1 MGLGR
6 FLAAVAAGAVA
17 VVAAP
22 VVLPAAAAVGA
33 AGAAVAAGA
42 AASVGAA
49 AATAAAGA
57 GALATG
63 AATAV
68 GGAVAAA
75 GTAAASTAVGGAVV
89 SAATAVGGAA
99 TALGTAAASSA
110 VGTAVTGT
118 MGAIG
123 TGIGAVAG
131 AAEAVPVIGGVAANI
146 AGVTGTAAGATAV
159 GTIATTGAVGTAN
172 AVSGVNKRIKASDI
186 KQEAMS
192 DYHEERGKLEK
203 TQNSTNKKLEELGEL
218 KVKAWG
224 EGYPRFCEMYS
235 KVKLPPNSKG
245 EVALE
250 GNLSLTP
257 EDLREIK
264 ALGIGIKE
272 AVQTGA
278 AGYVAGSLVGLAA
291 QSGAAS
297 MAVFASTGTAISSLS
312 GAAATNATLAQLG
325 GGALGSSAGAL
336 GVAGGKAV
344 MTGLTAAP
352 LLMVE
357 GILFNVKGN
366 KVLDSAYDIKWEA
379 DKAVGTMKSMES
391 ELRKLSRL
399 SQKVQDELQQL
410 YDVYLR
416 LIVQAERTVERTTE
430 YINFTAAEKMNF
442 QKTCLAIKLIS
453 VLSKQDLLDKAK
465 EGEMNKVLDKETKAT
480 LQTVQQA
487 AENGKLLM
495 E

>member
-33 AGAAVAAGA
+33 AGAVAAAGA

>member
-22 VVLPAAAAVGA
+22 VVLPAAAA
-33 AGAAVAAGA
+33 
-42 AASVGAA
+42 VGAA

>member
-6 FLAAVAAGAVA
+6 FLAAVAAGA
-17 VVAAP
+17 
-22 VVLPAAAAVGA
+22 
-33 AGAAVAAGA
+33 
-42 AASVGAA
+42 
-49 AATAAAGA
+49 

-63 AATAV
+63 AA
-68 GGAVAAA
+68 
-75 GTAAASTAVGGAVV
+75 TAVGGAVV

-123 TGIGAVAG
+123 TGIGAAAGAVAS
-131 AAEAVPVIGGVAANI
+131 AAEAVPVISGVAANI

-325 GGALGSSAGAL
+325 GGALSAGGL
-336 GVAGGKAV
+336 GMAGGQAAMV
-344 MTGLTAAP
+344 GLTAAP

>member
-33 AGAAVAAGA
+33 AGAAA
-42 AASVGAA
+42 AA
-49 AATAAAGA
+49 
-57 GALATG
+57 
-63 AATAV
+63 
-68 GGAVAAA
+68 
-75 GTAAASTAVGGAVV
+75 
-89 SAATAVGGAA
+89 GAA

-123 TGIGAVAG
+123 TGIGAAAG
-131 AAEAVPVIGGVAANI
+131 AVASATEAVPVISGVAANI

-325 GGALGSSAGAL
+325 GGALSAGGL
-336 GVAGGKAV
+336 GMAGGQAAMV
-344 MTGLTAAP
+344 GLTAAP

>member
-1 MGLGR
+1 MGLGG

-22 VVLPAAAAVGA
+22 VVLPAAAAVGE
-33 AGAAVAAGA
+33 AGAAAAAGA

>member
-33 AGAAVAAGA
+33 AGAEAAAGA

>member
-33 AGAAVAAGA
+33 AGAA
-42 AASVGAA
+42 
-49 AATAAAGA
+49 AAAGA

-99 TALGTAAASSA
+99 TALGTAAASTA
-110 VGTAVTGT
+110 VGTAVTGA
-118 MGAIG
+118 MGAVG
-123 TGIGAVAG
+123 AGIGA
-131 AAEAVPVIGGVAANI
+131 AATAVEAAPIIGGVAANI
-146 AGVTGTAAGATAV
+146 ATVAGTTAGATAV
-159 GTIATTGAVGTAN
+159 GTIATTGAVGAAN

-257 EDLREIK
+257 EDLREIR

-416 LIVQAERTVERTTE
+416 LIVQAERTVERTTQ
-430 YINFTAAEKMNF
+430 YVDFTATEKLNF

>member
-22 VVLPAAAAVGA
+22 VVLPAAAAVGV
-33 AGAAVAAGA
+33 AGAAAAAGA

>member
-33 AGAAVAAGA
+33 AGPAAAAGA

-75 GTAAASTAVGGAVV
+75 GTAAASTAVGTAVTGAMGAVGAGIGA
-89 SAATAVGGAA
+89 AATAVEAA
-99 TALGTAAASSA
+99 P
-110 VGTAVTGT
+110 
-118 MGAIG
+118 I
-123 TGIGAVAG
+123 
-131 AAEAVPVIGGVAANI
+131 IGGVAANI
-146 AGVTGTAAGATAV
+146 ATVAGTTAGATAV
-159 GTIATTGAVGTAN
+159 GTIATTGAVGAAN

-465 EGEMNKVLDKETKAT
+465 EGEMNKVLDKETKTT

>member
-1 MGLGR
+1 M
-6 FLAAVAAGAVA
+6 
-17 VVAAP
+17 
-22 VVLPAAAAVGA
+22 
-33 AGAAVAAGA
+33 
-42 AASVGAA
+42 
-49 AATAAAGA
+49 
-57 GALATG
+57 
-63 AATAV
+63 
-68 GGAVAAA
+68 
-75 GTAAASTAVGGAVV
+75 
-89 SAATAVGGAA
+89 
-99 TALGTAAASSA
+99 
-110 VGTAVTGT
+110 TGT

-123 TGIGAVAG
+123 TGIGAAAGAVAS
-131 AAEAVPVIGGVAANI
+131 AAEAVPVISGVAANI

>member
-1 MGLGR
+1 MG
-6 FLAAVAAGAVA
+6 
-17 VVAAP
+17 
-22 VVLPAAAAVGA
+22 AVGA
-33 AGAAVAAGA
+33 GIG
-42 AASVGAA
+42 A
-49 AATAAAGA
+49 AATAVEAAP
-57 GALATG
+57 
-63 AATAV
+63 
-68 GGAVAAA
+68 
-75 GTAAASTAVGGAVV
+75 
-89 SAATAVGGAA
+89 
-99 TALGTAAASSA
+99 
-110 VGTAVTGT
+110 
-118 MGAIG
+118 I
-123 TGIGAVAG
+123 
-131 AAEAVPVIGGVAANI
+131 IGGVAANI
-146 AGVTGTAAGATAV
+146 ATVAGTTAGATAV
-159 GTIATTGAVGTAN
+159 GTIATTGAVGAAN

-325 GGALGSSAGAL
+325 GGALSAGGL
-336 GVAGGKAV
+336 GMAGGQAAMV
-344 MTGLTAAP
+344 GLTAAP

-366 KVLDSAYDIKWEA
+366 KVLDSAYDIK
-379 DKAVGTMKSMES
+379 
-391 ELRKLSRL
+391 
-399 SQKVQDELQQL
+399 
-410 YDVYLR
+410 
-416 LIVQAERTVERTTE
+416 
-430 YINFTAAEKMNF
+430 
-442 QKTCLAIKLIS
+442 
-453 VLSKQDLLDKAK
+453 
-465 EGEMNKVLDKETKAT
+465 
-480 LQTVQQA
+480 
-487 AENGKLLM
+487 
-495 E
+495 

>member
-33 AGAAVAAGA
+33 AGAAAATGA

-99 TALGTAAASSA
+99 TALGTAVASSA

-146 AGVTGTAAGATAV
+146 AGVAGTAAGATAV

>member
-33 AGAAVAAGA
+33 AGAASAAGA

-123 TGIGAVAG
+123 TGIGAAAGAVAS
-131 AAEAVPVIGGVAANI
+131 AAEAVPVISGVAANI

-264 ALGIGIKE
+264 ALESKKLCKL
-272 AVQTGA
+272 VRLVT
-278 AGYVAGSLVGLAA
+278 SLVVWLVLQHRVGQQVWLCLLLPVRQFLRFLAQQQQMQHWHSLAVVHWAAA
-291 QSGAAS
+291 Q
-297 MAVFASTGTAISSLS
+297 
-312 GAAATNATLAQLG
+312 
-325 GGALGSSAGAL
+325 
-336 GVAGGKAV
+336 
-344 MTGLTAAP
+344 
-352 LLMVE
+352 
-357 GILFNVKGN
+357 
-366 KVLDSAYDIKWEA
+366 VL
-379 DKAVGTMKSMES
+379 
-391 ELRKLSRL
+391 
-399 SQKVQDELQQL
+399 
-410 YDVYLR
+410 
-416 LIVQAERTVERTTE
+416 
-430 YINFTAAEKMNF
+430 
-442 QKTCLAIKLIS
+442 
-453 VLSKQDLLDKAK
+453 
-465 EGEMNKVLDKETKAT
+465 
-480 LQTVQQA
+480 
-487 AENGKLLM
+487 
-495 E
+495 

>member
-22 VVLPAAAAVGA
+22 VVLPAAAAV
-33 AGAAVAAGA
+33 A

>member
-33 AGAAVAAGA
+33 AGAAA

>member
-1 MGLGR
+1 M
-6 FLAAVAAGAVA
+6 
-17 VVAAP
+17 
-22 VVLPAAAAVGA
+22 
-33 AGAAVAAGA
+33 
-42 AASVGAA
+42 
-49 AATAAAGA
+49 
-57 GALATG
+57 
-63 AATAV
+63 
-68 GGAVAAA
+68 
-75 GTAAASTAVGGAVV
+75 GGAVV

-99 TALGTAAASSA
+99 TALGTAAASTA
-110 VGTAVTGT
+110 VGTAVTGA
-118 MGAIG
+118 MGAVG
-123 TGIGAVAG
+123 AGIGA
-131 AAEAVPVIGGVAANI
+131 AATAVEAAPIIGGVAANI
-146 AGVTGTAAGATAV
+146 ATVAGTTAGATAV
-159 GTIATTGAVGTAN
+159 GTIATTGAVGAAN

-465 EGEMNKVLDKETKAT
+465 EGEMNKVLDKETKTT

>member
-1 MGLGR
+1 METEDGTFCYDKTGRAGTAGPTGQGL
-6 FLAAVAAGAVA
+6 LMTAA
-17 VVAAP
+17 
-22 VVLPAAAAVGA
+22 
-33 AGAAVAAGA
+33 
-42 AASVGAA
+42 AA

-123 TGIGAVAG
+123 TGIGAVAS

-312 GAAATNATLAQLG
+312 GAVATNATLAQLG
-325 GGALGSSAGAL
+325 GGVLGSSTGAL

-416 LIVQAERTVERTTE
+416 LIVQAERTVERTTQ
-430 YINFTAAEKMNF
+430 YVDFTAAEKMNF

>member
-1 MGLGR
+1 
-6 FLAAVAAGAVA
+6 
-17 VVAAP
+17 
-22 VVLPAAAAVGA
+22 
-33 AGAAVAAGA
+33 
-42 AASVGAA
+42 
-49 AATAAAGA
+49 
-57 GALATG
+57 
-63 AATAV
+63 
-68 GGAVAAA
+68 
-75 GTAAASTAVGGAVV
+75 
-89 SAATAVGGAA
+89 
-99 TALGTAAASSA
+99 
-110 VGTAVTGT
+110 
-118 MGAIG
+118 
-123 TGIGAVAG
+123 
-131 AAEAVPVIGGVAANI
+131 
-146 AGVTGTAAGATAV
+146 
-159 GTIATTGAVGTAN
+159 
-172 AVSGVNKRIKASDI
+172 
-186 KQEAMS
+186 MS

-325 GGALGSSAGAL
+325 GGALSVGGL
-336 GVAGGKAV
+336 GMAGGQAAMV
-344 MTGLTAAP
+344 GLTAAP

-495 E
+495 G

>member
-22 VVLPAAAAVGA
+22 VVLPAAAPTA
-33 AGAAVAAGA
+33 AAAAGA

>member
-33 AGAAVAAGA
+33 AGAAA
-42 AASVGAA
+42 AA
-49 AATAAAGA
+49 
-57 GALATG
+57 
-63 AATAV
+63 
-68 GGAVAAA
+68 
-75 GTAAASTAVGGAVV
+75 
-89 SAATAVGGAA
+89 GAA

-123 TGIGAVAG
+123 TGIGAAAG
-131 AAEAVPVIGGVAANI
+131 AVASATEAVPVISGVAANI

-325 GGALGSSAGAL
+325 GGALSAGGL
-336 GVAGGKAV
+336 GMAGGQAAMV
-344 MTGLTAAP
+344 GLTAAP

-495 E
+495 G

>member
-33 AGAAVAAGA
+33 AGVAAAAGA

>member
-33 AGAAVAAGA
+33 AGAAA
-42 AASVGAA
+42 
-49 AATAAAGA
+49 
-57 GALATG
+57 
-63 AATAV
+63 
-68 GGAVAAA
+68 AAA

>member
-1 MGLGR
+1 M
-6 FLAAVAAGAVA
+6 V
-17 VVAAP
+17 
-22 VVLPAAAAVGA
+22 
-33 AGAAVAAGA
+33 
-42 AASVGAA
+42 
-49 AATAAAGA
+49 
-57 GALATG
+57 
-63 AATAV
+63 
-68 GGAVAAA
+68 
-75 GTAAASTAVGGAVV
+75 
-89 SAATAVGGAA
+89 
-99 TALGTAAASSA
+99 
-110 VGTAVTGT
+110 
-118 MGAIG
+118 
-123 TGIGAVAG
+123 
-131 AAEAVPVIGGVAANI
+131 VAANI
-146 AGVTGTAAGATAV
+146 ATVAGTTAGATAV
-159 GTIATTGAVGTAN
+159 GTIATTGAVGAAN

-325 GGALGSSAGAL
+325 GGALSAGGL
-336 GVAGGKAV
+336 GMAGGQAAMV
-344 MTGLTAAP
+344 GLTAAP

-465 EGEMNKVLDKETKAT
+465 EGEMNKVLDKETKTT

-487 AENGKLLM
+487 AEKWKTADGIIMSAKMCRECVMNSLHIFFILTLFRKI
-495 E
+495 

>member
-22 VVLPAAAAVGA
+22 VVLPAAAAVG
-33 AGAAVAAGA
+33 AAGA

-146 AGVTGTAAGATAV
+146 AGVAGTAAGATAV

-391 ELRKLSRL
+391 ELRKLYRL

>member
-22 VVLPAAAAVGA
+22 VVLP
-33 AGAAVAAGA
+33 
-42 AASVGAA
+42 
-49 AATAAAGA
+49 
-57 GALATG
+57 
-63 AATAV
+63 
-68 GGAVAAA
+68 
-75 GTAAASTAVGGAVV
+75 
-89 SAATAVGGAA
+89 AATAVGGAA

>member
-22 VVLPAAAAVGA
+22 VVLPAA
-33 AGAAVAAGA
+33 AAGA

>member
-22 VVLPAAAAVGA
+22 VVLPAAAAVG
-33 AGAAVAAGA
+33 AAGA

-99 TALGTAAASSA
+99 TALGTAVASSA

-146 AGVTGTAAGATAV
+146 AGVAGTAAGATAV

>member
-6 FLAAVAAGAVA
+6 FLAAVAAGAG
-17 VVAAP
+17 
-22 VVLPAAAAVGA
+22 AAAG
-33 AGAAVAAGA
+33 G

>member
-33 AGAAVAAGA
+33 AGAAAAAG
-42 AASVGAA
+42 VGAA

>member
-33 AGAAVAAGA
+33 AGAA
-42 AASVGAA
+42 
-49 AATAAAGA
+49 AAAGA
-57 GALATG
+57 GPLATG
-63 AATAV
+63 AATAD

>member
-33 AGAAVAAGA
+33 AGAAA

-99 TALGTAAASSA
+99 TALGTAVASSA

-146 AGVTGTAAGATAV
+146 AGVAGTAAGATAV

>member
-1 MGLGR
+1 M
-6 FLAAVAAGAVA
+6 
-17 VVAAP
+17 
-22 VVLPAAAAVGA
+22 
-33 AGAAVAAGA
+33 
-42 AASVGAA
+42 
-49 AATAAAGA
+49 
-57 GALATG
+57 ATG

>member
-1 MGLGR
+1 MG
-6 FLAAVAAGAVA
+6 
-17 VVAAP
+17 
-22 VVLPAAAAVGA
+22 AVGA
-33 AGAAVAAGA
+33 GIG
-42 AASVGAA
+42 A
-49 AATAAAGA
+49 AATAVEAAP
-57 GALATG
+57 
-63 AATAV
+63 
-68 GGAVAAA
+68 
-75 GTAAASTAVGGAVV
+75 
-89 SAATAVGGAA
+89 
-99 TALGTAAASSA
+99 
-110 VGTAVTGT
+110 
-118 MGAIG
+118 I
-123 TGIGAVAG
+123 
-131 AAEAVPVIGGVAANI
+131 IGGVAANI
-146 AGVTGTAAGATAV
+146 ATVAGTTAGATAV
-159 GTIATTGAVGTAN
+159 GTIATTGAVGAAN

-272 AVQTGA
+272 AVQTGV

-325 GGALGSSAGAL
+325 GGALSAGGL
-336 GVAGGKAV
+336 GMAGGQAAMV
-344 MTGLTAAP
+344 GLTAAP

-465 EGEMNKVLDKETKAT
+465 EGEMNKVLDKETKTT

>member
-1 MGLGR
+1 MG
-6 FLAAVAAGAVA
+6 
-17 VVAAP
+17 
-22 VVLPAAAAVGA
+22 AVGA
-33 AGAAVAAGA
+33 GIG
-42 AASVGAA
+42 A
-49 AATAAAGA
+49 AATAVEAAP
-57 GALATG
+57 
-63 AATAV
+63 
-68 GGAVAAA
+68 
-75 GTAAASTAVGGAVV
+75 
-89 SAATAVGGAA
+89 
-99 TALGTAAASSA
+99 
-110 VGTAVTGT
+110 
-118 MGAIG
+118 I
-123 TGIGAVAG
+123 
-131 AAEAVPVIGGVAANI
+131 IGGVAANI
-146 AGVTGTAAGATAV
+146 ATVAGTTAGATAV
-159 GTIATTGAVGTAN
+159 GTIATTGAVGAAN

-250 GNLSLTP
+250 ENLSLTP

-325 GGALGSSAGAL
+325 GGAFSAGGL
-336 GVAGGKAV
+336 GMAGGQAAMV
-344 MTGLTAAP
+344 GLTAAP

-465 EGEMNKVLDKETKAT
+465 EGEMNKVLDKETKTT

>member
-33 AGAAVAAGA
+33 AGAAA

-123 TGIGAVAG
+123 TGIGAVAS

-399 SQKVQDELQQL
+399 SPKVQDELQQL

-465 EGEMNKVLDKETKAT
+465 EGEINKVLDKETKAT

>member
-33 AGAAVAAGA
+33 DGAAAAAGA

-99 TALGTAAASSA
+99 TALGTAAASTA
-110 VGTAVTGT
+110 VGTAVTGA
-118 MGAIG
+118 MGAVG
-123 TGIGAVAG
+123 AGIGA
-131 AAEAVPVIGGVAANI
+131 AATAVEAAPIIGGVAANI
-146 AGVTGTAAGATAV
+146 ATVAGTTAGATAV
-159 GTIATTGAVGTAN
+159 GTIATTGAVGAAN

-257 EDLREIK
+257 EDLREIR

-416 LIVQAERTVERTTE
+416 LIVQAERTVERTTQ
-430 YINFTAAEKMNF
+430 YVDFTATEKLNF